1 MWYSLITVLF
11 RCPSTVGDLDET
23 SPRVC
28 KSYFQLRSEVTPY
41 LEPYYNTYAAPYVE
55 NARPYI
61 DKLDKQVYKPVVK
74 LGKQSYGTYG
84 APRVDQARAYG
95 QDQWQKTL
103 KPKIEVARE
112 QARKQYDS
120 SLAPHVS
127 RLSTA
132 AQPYY
137 NVARH
142 HILETYHSHVLPTYT
157 SSLPYAQRAYSLGHG
172 FVVDTG
178 LPYTQW
184 AWASTATFVNRTL
197 WPQMRILYGE
207 NVEPQLV
214 RISERLGRYRD
225 GRKVKAAVEAVDR

>member
-1 MWYSLITVLF
+1 MCRPYLT
-11 RCPSTVGDLDET
+11 T
-23 SPRVC
+23 
-28 KSYFQLRSEVTPY
+28 RSQVAPY
-41 LEPYYNTYAAPYVE
+41 LEPYYNTYAAPYVDS
-55 NARPYI
+55 ARPYI
-61 DKLDKQVYKPVVK
+61 DKLDTQMYKPAVK

-84 APRVDQARAYG
+84 APRIDQARAYG
-95 QDQWQKTL
+95 QGQWQRTL
-103 KPKIEVARE
+103 RPKLELARE
-112 QARKQYDS
+112 QAQKQYDS
-120 SLAPHVS
+120 ALAPHVGRVS
-127 RLSTA
+127 ASTK
-132 AQPYY
+132 PYY

-157 SSLPYAQRAYSLGHG
+157 SSLPYAQKAYSLGHG

-184 AWASTATFVNRTL
+184 AWTSTAAFVNRTL

-225 GRKVKAAVEAVDR
+225 GKKVKAAVKSVDR

>member
-1 MWYSLITVLF
+1 
-11 RCPSTVGDLDET
+11 
-23 SPRVC
+23 VC
-28 KSYFQLRSEVTPY
+28 QSYFQLRSEITPY

-55 NARPYI
+55 SARPYV
-61 DKLDKQVYKPVVK
+61 DKLDKQVYKPVVR
-74 LGKQSYGTYG
+74 LGKRSYGTFG
-84 APRVDQARAYG
+84 APRIDQARAYG
-95 QDQWQKTL
+95 QSQWRKTVR
-103 KPKIEVARE
+103 PKLELTRE
-112 QARKQYDS
+112 QAQKQYDS

-127 RLSTA
+127 RVSA
-132 AQPYY
+132 ATKPYY

-142 HILETYHSHVLPTYT
+142 NILETYHSLLLPTYAST
-157 SSLPYAQRAYSLGHG
+157 LPYAQKAYTLAHG

-184 AWASTATFVNRTL
+184 AWASTTAFVNRTL

-225 GRKVKAAVEAVDR
+225 GKKVKAVAEAADR